1 MQRPAPHWPDL
12 EPPGDR
18 QGRWVCR
25 PDTRWQQGTSL
36 PGLGSQIQGTAR
48 SKVVSPAQG
57 WPTQMRAAARPGS
70 YLTYWKALV
79 CDPDPYTCEETT
91 MRVLKPQTGTSTLIQ
106 RLWLQALPGHVGE
119 VPARMDD
126 TPGSRCRRAS
136 TRPGA
141 SPRGT
146 LRGPQYGDTF
156 SGPLPV
162 GGRRPRAKSM

>member
-1 MQRPAPHWPDL
+1 
-12 EPPGDR
+12 
-18 QGRWVCR
+18 
-25 PDTRWQQGTSL
+25 
-36 PGLGSQIQGTAR
+36 
-48 SKVVSPAQG
+48 
-57 WPTQMRAAARPGS
+57 
-70 YLTYWKALV
+70 
-79 CDPDPYTCEETT
+79 